1 MKVKIKD
8 DILKAVFNTL
18 QNITEEGIISLEK
31 DEIYICCMD
40 EGRVCLIEFTI
51 KKKNVSDQSC
61 NIIQFFLVQ
70 FFSDFQCFCQQIS
83 HLYDLR

>member
-51 KKKNVSDQSC
+51 KKKD
-61 NIIQFFLVQ
+61 IEYIQKTISP
-70 FFSDFQCFCQQIS
+70 FSVFSQYHHSAPQKYIGERPV
-83 HLYDLR
+83 LLA